1 MAERNLPPEFA
12 ELERFV
18 PEWSIDTEAGRNRHR
33 LAASYEQLQ
42 DFYRSLLPHM
52 DAIIT
57 RLREQPLDALADAD
71 QRLLNLALMFMAVA
85 PSVEIFRSVDVPGG
99 FAAERFHILPG

>member
-1 MAERNLPPEFA
+1 MAEQSLPEGFA

-18 PEWSIDTEAGRNRHR
+18 PAWSIDTEAARNRYR

-42 DFYRSLLPHM
+42 DFYRSVLPHM
-52 DAIIT
+52 DDMVV
-57 RLREQPLDALADAD
+57 RLREQPLDALGGAE
-71 QRLLNLALMFMAVA
+71 QRLMNLALMFMEVA
-85 PSVEIFRSVDVPGG
+85 PSVEIFHSVDVPGG